1 MTSLSV
7 TETHADRAAE
17 RAANGL
23 LAMIDM
29 AISHP
34 HPGIR
39 NHAQGQLSHYARK
52 AHEAAEDVMRQR
64 QYEAGFDSLSR
75 ALFPSVEPE
84 RNYTPGPGHWEGS

>member
-29 AISHP
+29 AINHP

-39 NHAQGQLSHYARK
+39 ANAYRRLNGYARR
-52 AHEAAEDVMRQR
+52 AHGAAEDVMRQR
-64 QYEAGFDSLSR
+64 QYEAGFTSLSR

-84 RNYTPGPGHWEGS
+84 RQTYGQVGTWTGD